1 MWIQLMLYFFL
12 IFLAA
17 GELERFE
24 GIAGRQI
31 LNKYETVPFLID
43 SNVILYLL

>member
-1 MWIQLMLYFFL
+1 MWIQLTLYFFL

-43 SNVILYLL
+43 W